1 MRRQH
6 GNRFEDREF
15 VAGTHRQESTRDPL
29 LAPRSFARNPQISLD
44 RSGPEWLVE
53 GRLPRVGTSMLVGA
67 HGAGK
72 STLARE
78 LALKVARGRPW
89 LDFQTCQGPVLY
101 VYLEGEP
108 TRVRAAFA
116 KLGLAPEDNLHFV
129 DSLQMSEL
137 LVRIRERAKPLEP
150 ALIVID
156 GLQPLLHAEALNDG
170 YFCSTTALDRIL
182 DLSKEAHSHVLL
194 VHDLAGTLA
203 HEMSALLGSTERSV
217 DTIFM
222 LNRVGDER
230 LLRSIQQLGRA
241 VLTPIRIPSHDARAT
256 DKAPAAREPDPELR
270 RAIRAYLRGSARLA
284 TQREIAQHVQDAEP
298 DAIHRALSDMGR
310 EGRLIRVGHGE
321 QGDPYRFTGCED
333 VRARSRSSWL
343 RRVQPWARIAPVRLI
358 GSNEL

>member
-1 MRRQH
+1 MSGQH
-6 GNRFEDREF
+6 GNRFEDRDF
-15 VAGTHRQESTRDPL
+15 VADTHRQRPTGRQLP
-29 LAPRSFARNPQISLD
+29 APRSPTRGPLSSLD

-53 GRLPRVGTSMLVGA
+53 GRLPRIGTSMLVGA
-67 HGAGK
+67 PGAGK

-89 LDFQTCQGPVLY
+89 LDFQTRQGPVLY

-137 LVRIRERAKPLEP
+137 RVRIRERAKPLEP

-170 YFCSTTALDRIL
+170 YYCTTALDRIL
-182 DLSKEAHSHVLL
+182 DLSKEANSHVLL

-203 HEMSALLGSTERSV
+203 HEMNVLLGSTEHSV

-230 LLRSIQQLGRA
+230 LLRSIQLRGRA
-241 VLTPIRIPSHDARAT
+241 VLTPIRIPSHDAPAT
-256 DKAPAAREPDPELR
+256 DTAPAAREPDPELR
-270 RAIRAYLRGSARLA
+270 RAIRAYLRESGQLA
-284 TQREIAQHVQDAEP
+284 TQREITQHVPDAEP
-298 DAIHRALSDMGR
+298 GAIHRALTDMCR
-310 EGRLIRVGHGE
+310 EGPLIRIGRGE

-343 RRVQPWARIAPVRLI
+343 RRVQPWARIAPVRLV